1 MLLWFAVALTVGCAT
16 QHEQASAERSVTDGL
31 TIYRRDCLACHMAD
45 GRGVPGMTPGLR
57 GSPWVLGS
65 SDALVGYVLTGG
77 FGPAVLMASFDF
89 LTDAEMAAV
98 LAYCREE
105 YGEGAGTV
113 SVEQVAR
120 VRAQLGR

>member
-1 MLLWFAVALTVGCAT
+1 MLLWLAAALTAGCAT
-16 QHEQASAERSVTDGL
+16 QHEQASAEQSVTDGL
-31 TIYRRDCLACHMAD
+31 TVYRRECLACHMAD

-105 YGEGAGTV
+105 YGEGAGAV

>member
-1 MLLWFAVALTVGCAT
+1 MVALAAGCAA
-16 QHEQASAERSVTDGL
+16 QDEPVPADQLVADGL

-45 GRGVPGMTPGLR
+45 GRGVPGMTPGLL
-57 GSPWVLGS
+57 GSPWLLGS

-98 LAYCREE
+98 LAYCREV

-120 VRAQLGR
+120 VRAQLER

>member
-1 MLLWFAVALTVGCAT
+1 MLLWLAAALTAGCAT
-16 QHEQASAERSVTDGL
+16 QHEQASAEQSVTDGL
-31 TIYRRDCLACHMAD
+31 TVYRRECLACHMAD

-77 FGPAVLMASFDF
+77 FGPVVLMASFDF
-89 LTDAEMAAV
+89 LTDSEMAAV

-113 SVEQVAR
+113 TVEQVAR
-120 VRAQLGR
+120 VRAQLER

>member
-1 MLLWFAVALTVGCAT
+1 MLLWLAAALTAGCAT
-16 QHEQASAERSVTDGL
+16 QHEGASAEQLVTDGL
-31 TIYRRDCLACHMAD
+31 TVYRRECLACHMAD

-65 SDALVGYVLTGG
+65 SDALVGYMLPGG

-120 VRAQLGR
+120 VRAQLER